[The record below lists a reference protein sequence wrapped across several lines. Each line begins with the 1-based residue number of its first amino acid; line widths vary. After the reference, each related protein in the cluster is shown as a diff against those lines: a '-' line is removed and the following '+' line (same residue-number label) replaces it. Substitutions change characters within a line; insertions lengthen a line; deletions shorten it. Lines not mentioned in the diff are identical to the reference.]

1 MQISNLLKVLNKITK
16 NSNVCK
22 DKLCAV
28 AARLAAVDYRKL
40 WWWGGGGRKFATFR
54 MSKMTQTFFC
64 VIRGKLLAIS
74 SQIVRQQQD
83 GPKEM

>member
-1 MQISNLLKVLNKITK
+1 MHHIANNGCKMQISNLLKVLNKITK

-40 WWWGGGGRKFATFR
+40 WWWWGGGGGNSPLFA
-54 MSKMTQTFFC
+54 
-64 VIRGKLLAIS
+64 
-74 SQIVRQQQD
+74 
-83 GPKEM
+83 